1 MISSFSSTD
10 LDQWSANESIDIRI
24 APVPQDSDNNR
35 VVKEALSLLNID
47 DFVPEDD
54 VSKFLRNGNK
64 DEKLG

>member
-24 APVPQDSDNNR
+24 APVPQDSDDNR